1 MDVNVIFKNKI
12 PIDND
17 KNFIVDFK
25 DEKQIIS
32 VLLNKKKD
40 YFLSNAIIYL
50 NEIKNEIKKDKD
62 ILGVKKLQ
70 DVAKKHIEAFNKN
83 IFDTPFTKN
92 FKITFGD
99 DWFITP
105 YRPTYYYKLQTDLMK
120 NFFKTYQYYNAENDK
135 YKILKYIIH

>member
-25 DEKQIIS
+25 DEKEIIS

-50 NEIKNEIKKDKD
+50 N
-62 ILGVKKLQ
+62 
-70 DVAKKHIEAFNKN
+70 
-83 IFDTPFTKN
+83 
-92 FKITFGD
+92 
-99 DWFITP
+99 
-105 YRPTYYYKLQTDLMK
+105 
-120 NFFKTYQYYNAENDK
+120 
-135 YKILKYIIH
+135 